1 MENKTKQIEKPISLI
16 IEEVKTEI
24 ANIINNSQLPP
35 VVLDLIVKDI
45 YNEVH
50 SIYIQQTMQEQQEY
64 NTSKQ
69 NDKNDIKTQT
79 NEEQGN

>member
-1 MENKTKQIEKPISLI
+1 MENKTKQIEKPISLT
-16 IEEVKTEI
+16 IEEVKAEI

-64 NTSKQ
+64 NASKQ

>member
-1 MENKTKQIEKPISLI
+1 MENKTKQIEKPISLT
-16 IEEVKTEI
+16 IEEVKAEI

>member
-1 MENKTKQIEKPISLI
+1 MENKTKQIEKPISLT
-16 IEEVKTEI
+16 IEEVKAEI

-64 NTSKQ
+64 NASKQ
-69 NDKNDIKTQT
+69 NDKNDIKIQT

>member
-1 MENKTKQIEKPISLI
+1 MENKTKQIEKPISLT
-16 IEEVKTEI
+16 IEEVKAEI
-24 ANIINNSQLPP
+24 ANIINNSQLPS

-50 SIYIQQTMQEQQEY
+50 SIYIQQAMQEQQEY